1 MKNNSIKPREKKRG
15 NSKNQIPSFL
25 LKLYQIL
32 ENKEYEKII
41 YWGDTGKYFVV
52 KSLSEFSEKVLPK
65 YFKHNNF
72 ASFVRQVL
80 IYLNLSLI
88 CMIFTRIETL

>member
-1 MKNNSIKPREKKRG
+1 MKNNNIKPKDKKRG
-15 NSKNQIPSFL
+15 NAKNQIPSFL

-72 ASFVRQVL
+72 ASFVRQVFQHL
-80 IYLNLSLI
+80 ILAQHV
-88 CMIFTRIETL
+88 